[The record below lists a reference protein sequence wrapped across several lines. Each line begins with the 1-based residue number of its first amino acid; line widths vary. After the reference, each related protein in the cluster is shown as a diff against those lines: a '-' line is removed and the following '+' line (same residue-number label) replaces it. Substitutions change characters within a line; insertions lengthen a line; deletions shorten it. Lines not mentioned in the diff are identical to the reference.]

1 MDLTN
6 KNYNEAVIIPYL
18 EKRCKDL
25 LFMSL
30 VMEAQLLAEKEKN
43 KDMQEYI
50 ATLLVKLDGLRKTKK
65 GSKVEESLPNDDTY

>member
-6 KNYNEAVIIPYL
+6 KNYNETVIIPYL

-30 VMEAQLLAEKEKN
+30 VMEAQLLAEKEKT

-50 ATLLVKLDGLRKTKK
+50 GTLLVRLDGLRKIKK
-65 GSKVEESLPNDDTY
+65 GSKAEEAPPNDDTY

>member
-6 KNYNEAVIIPYL
+6 KNYNEAVILPFL

-25 LFMSL
+25 MTMTL
-30 VMEAQLLAEKEKN
+30 VMEAQLLAEKEKT

-50 ATLLVKLDGLRKTKK
+50 GTLLVKLDGLRKTKK
-65 GSKVEESLPNDDTY
+65 GSKAEEAPPNDDTY